1 MQSRISLVVF
11 VVLSCVVFLVSEED
25 RATAQ
30 VHDPRALE
38 ADPASATEQIAPV
51 LDGLGD
57 YHMAVTTSSPRSQQ
71 FFDQGLRLTYAFN
84 HSEALRSFKEAA
96 RLDPKNAMAY
106 WGWALVLGPNLNL
119 PMVPEV
125 VSQAYEA
132 VQQAVS
138 KKQGVSEREQDFIEA
153 LAKRY
158 IDDPDADRVPLDR
171 AYADAM
177 RQLTKK
183 YPDDPE
189 AATLY
194 GASLM
199 NLSPWNYWNKD
210 GSPKGWTAEIVS
222 TFESVIE
229 RYPKHV
235 GAHHYYIHVVEA
247 VHPELGVKSA
257 DSMTGLTPGAGHLV
271 HMPSHIYMRVGR
283 YADSFDANLKA
294 SEADEHYISSCRA
307 QGMYPLTYYP
317 HNVHFL
323 VWAAM
328 FQGKSEEA
336 MAASRKIEGKI
347 PSHLRGDTWGLFD
360 SFLSQPLYTM
370 VRFGKWDEILAE
382 PKPAAESPFRT
393 GVWHYARGLAF
404 VHTSGR
410 GARRELNAL
419 REIIDSAELEG
430 QLIGFSAAP
439 KLLSIAAEIVA
450 AEISAKK
457 GKYLEASARLGRA
470 VRLEDGLLYN
480 EPPDWYFP
488 VRHFLGAVLLEA
500 GHPEEAEV
508 VYWEDLR
515 RAPENGYS
523 LFGLKQALTA
533 QGRLEEAAEIDERFQ
548 KAWSAA
554 DVTLTSSRY

>member
-1 MQSRISLVVF
+1 MRKRQSVALSLPCIL
-11 VVLSCVVFLVSEED
+11 VLIVTAYRVE
-25 RATAQ
+25 AQ

-38 ADPASATEQIAPV
+38 ANPASATEQIAPE

-57 YHMAVTTSSPRSQQ
+57 YHMAVTTSSPRSQE
-71 FFDQGLRLTYAFN
+71 FFDQGLRLTYGFN

-96 RLDPKNAMAY
+96 RLDPNNAMAY

-125 VSQAYEA
+125 VPQAYEA
-132 VQQAVS
+132 VEQAIAR
-138 KKQGVSEREQDFIEA
+138 KGKVSEKEKDFIEA

-158 IDDPDADRVPLDR
+158 TDDPDADRAPFDR

-177 RQLTKK
+177 GLLSKK
-183 YPDDPE
+183 YPDDLE

-210 GSPKGWTAEIVS
+210 GSPKGYTAEIVS
-222 TFESVIE
+222 TFESVIA
-229 RYPKHV
+229 RDAKHV
-235 GAHHYYIHVVEA
+235 GAHHYYIHIVEA
-247 VHPELGVKSA
+247 VHPERGVKSA
-257 DSMTGLTPGAGHLV
+257 DLMTGLTPGAGHLV

-283 YADSFDANLKA
+283 YADSFEANVKA
-294 SEADEHYISSCRA
+294 SEADENYISSCRA

-317 HNVHFL
+317 HNVHFV

-347 PSHLRGDTWGLFD
+347 PNHLKGDTWGLFD

-370 VRFGKWDEILAE
+370 VRFGKWEEILNE
-382 PKPAAESPFRT
+382 PKPIPVTPFRT
-393 GVWHYARGLAF
+393 GVWHYARALAL
-404 VHTSGR
+404 VHTGGR

-430 QLIGFSAAP
+430 HNIGFSAAP
-439 KLLSIAAEIVA
+439 KLLSIAAEIVD

-515 RAPENGYS
+515 KAPDNGYS

-533 QGRLEEAAEIDERFQ
+533 QGRLEEAAAIGARFQ